1 MYNMVIHLV
10 MFSVEQVVQLLGGGG
25 YKGNRGF
32 YKIITKCSV
41 PYYRELGIVLNV
53 GSFAHFILEKKKKT
67 TKNGRGYE

>member
-1 MYNMVIHLV
+1 
-10 MFSVEQVVQLLGGGG
+10 MFSVEQVVQLLGGG

-53 GSFAHFILEKKKKT
+53 GSFADFILEKKKKNN
-67 TKNGRGYE
+67 KKREGIRVKLFENSHKV